1 MLLDTNNLDT
11 PESRKCLKCKN
22 ILPLTSFP
30 WSHGKEA
37 HTSTCIRCTASK
49 KDWRKKQKLAKGSN
63 KENIDPQ
70 GSMSADPE
78 AEIRDNTLSLLSLE
92 EFLTILGQQ
101 DNSVTLDANVDT
113 KGLTGE
119 MRERADALAGLV
131 WESMNYRFL

>member
-22 ILPLTSFP
+22 TLPLTSFP
-30 WSHGKEA
+30 RSHRKEGY
-37 HTSTCIRCTASK
+37 TSTCTKCTASK
-49 KDWRKKQKLAKGSN
+49 KDWRKKQKLAKGKD

-70 GSMSADPE
+70 GSISVDPE

-101 DNSVTLDANVDT
+101 DNSVTLDSNVDIRV
-113 KGLTGE
+113 LTGD